1 MSRPEFSAI
10 RDEFGYRGSQIRK
23 MGTVDGC
30 GLADFLLITVSQAF
44 VVLCSSIKAP
54 GPPGFMAAE
63 LDKFLVHYIEHA
75 TEEGKFLTEVGVSR
89 ATLRSCRQERTV
101 KLTSCDSRLQL
112 GELVAQD
119 QIRFGVSLISDP

>member
-1 MSRPEFSAI
+1 
-10 RDEFGYRGSQIRK
+10 
-23 MGTVDGC
+23 MGTVDRR

-54 GPPGFMAAE
+54 GPARIYGGRAGQISRPLRRAC
-63 LDKFLVHYIEHA
+63 

-89 ATLRSCRQERTV
+89 ATLRSCTQERTV

-119 QIRFGVSLISDP
+119 QIRFGVFLISDP